1 MKPTRKHQAEKK
13 DSINKL
19 IMPKGFN
26 GATGKSPQKAPLS
39 GPVPSQNKQ
48 YELLSFSAII
58 K

>member
-1 MKPTRKHQAEKK
+1 MKPTRKHQAEKEE
-13 DSINKL
+13 SINKL
-19 IMPKGFN
+19 IMPKGLM
-26 GATGKSPQKAPLS
+26 GDRKSPQKAPLS